1 MQRGV
6 FLASDKSTIEVLLK
20 EKRVFKPSK
29 KLVEQSNVKK
39 WMNTQGIKDYDE
51 LIEKAK
57 NLEWFW
63 GAMAEEFLE
72 WYQPYEKVLDWSP
85 PWAKWFIGAK
95 YNIVHDA
102 LDRHVESWRKNK
114 VAYIFEGERGDVKK
128 LTYRDL
134 FVEVNKLANA
144 LKDIGVKK
152 KDKVGIYMPMIPEL
166 PIAMLACAK
175 IGAIHSVVFSGFSAK
190 ALRERVN
197 DARVQVVITCD
208 GFYRRGK
215 EIPLKKQTDEALEWA
230 PTVRHVIVFKRT
242 GQDVPWNGD
251 RDLWW
256 HEVTAHQ
263 PNTCTTEK
271 MDANDTLYLL
281 YTSGTTGRP
290 KGVIHAHGG
299 YAVGTATT
307 LNWVFDL
314 KDEDVWWCAADI
326 GWVTGHSYIV
336 YAPLILGVTSIIYEG
351 APDYPK
357 PNRWWSII
365 EKYGVTVLY
374 TSPTAIRMH
383 MRYGERWAKQHD
395 LSSLRLLGSVG
406 EPINPEAWIWYY
418 THIGGERCQI
428 MDTWWQTETGS
439 FVIAPLPITHLKPGA
454 ATRPLPGFSA
464 EVFNEKG
471 EPILQSGGELVL
483 STPWPSM
490 LRGLYNAPERYKN
503 IYWSKFSGV
512 YLAGDIARVD
522 EDGCFWIQGRA
533 DDVLKISG
541 HRISNSEIES
551 ALVSHPNV
559 AEAAAI
565 GKPHPIKGESICVYV
580 VLREGIDHSDMLR
593 TQLMQHVGNEIG
605 KIARPD
611 EIWFVKDV
619 PKTRSGKIM
628 RRIVRAKA
636 IGESPGDIST
646 LRNPEAVEELER
658 AK

>member
-263 PNTCTTEK
+263 PNTCTTEQ